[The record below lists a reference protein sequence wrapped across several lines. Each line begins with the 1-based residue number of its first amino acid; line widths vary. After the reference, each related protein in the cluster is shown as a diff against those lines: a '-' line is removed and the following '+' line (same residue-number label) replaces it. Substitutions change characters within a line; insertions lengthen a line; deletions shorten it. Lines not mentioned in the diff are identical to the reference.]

1 MTANRF
7 TESDT
12 RPAVSD
18 SPAVAIRH
26 VLLFGASNLVL
37 GWPALTRQLQQQIAQ
52 PLHIHTCLGMGRSY
66 IRPSRCL
73 ARVLPGILESRLWQN
88 LPRPS
93 AAPPLVLLTD
103 VGNDI
108 IYRFSVT
115 DIQQAVAET
124 LRRIRTWDARADI
137 VLTGLPV
144 QALDDLTP
152 FRFQIARRL
161 LFQGS
166 PLTLTEARQQ
176 AHELQQLLVQLAADQ
191 QLRLVQPDRAWYG
204 LDPIHYRRRCRDT
217 AFQTYFSRWTVSSSA
232 ATSPTPECPLPTV
245 APPLPISAD
254 VTRRGRLTVTPQP
267 VFQSRSLQVSAW

>member
-1 MTANRF
+1 MTATGF
-7 TESDT
+7 TEPDT
-12 RPAVSD
+12 GPVVSD

-73 ARVLPGILESRLWQN
+73 ARVLPGVLESRLWQN
-88 LPRPS
+88 LPRPA

-124 LRRIRTWDARADI
+124 IRRIRAWDARADI

-166 PLTLTEARQQ
+166 PLTLPEAQQQ
-176 AHELQQLLVQLAADQ
+176 AHELQQLLGQLATAQ
-191 QLRLVQPDRAWYG
+191 RLQLAQPDRVWYG
-204 LDPIHYRRRCRDT
+204 LDPIHYRRRFRDT
-217 AFQTYFSRWTVSSSA
+217 AFQTYFSRWTESTSLSDSA
-232 ATSPTPECPLPTV
+232 TADLSLPAV
-245 APPLPISAD
+245 APPLPTSAD

-267 VFQSRSLQVSAW
+267 VFHSRRLQVSAW

>member
-1 MTANRF
+1 
-7 TESDT
+7 
-12 RPAVSD
+12 SD

-37 GWPALTRQLQQQIAQ
+37 GWPALTRQLQQHIAQ
-52 PLHIHTCLGMGRSY
+52 PVHIHTCLGMGRSY

-73 ARVLPGILESRLWQN
+73 ARVLPGVLESRLWQN
-88 LPRPS
+88 LPRPA

-124 LRRIRTWDARADI
+124 IRRIRAWDARADI

-166 PLTLTEARQQ
+166 PLTLPEAQQQ
-176 AHELQQLLVQLAADQ
+176 AHELQQLLGQLATAPRSE
-191 QLRLVQPDRAWYG
+191 LAAIFATAICRLLER
-204 LDPIHYRRRCRDT
+204 T
-217 AFQTYFSRWTVSSSA
+217 KA
-232 ATSPTPECPLPTV
+232 ASPNVLASVLGNWP
-245 APPLPISAD
+245 A
-254 VTRRGRLTVTPQP
+254 RLTCGCLLRHCDDSEP
-267 VFQSRSLQVSAW
+267 